1 MDIYLVRHAAAV
13 ARGADG
19 IATDEERPL
28 SEEGWKQAASLGR
41 VFKKRGIIPEMVVT
55 SPLVRAVQ
63 TAKELCTV
71 LELTDRHIE
80 TRDELAPDGRPKKLA
95 RYLNGLP
102 WQSVILVGHQPDLGS
117 CAGWLLGNKEM
128 QIDFAKGGAAMIRV
142 EGSVTKGGGM
152 LMWLIGPMWIE

>member
-13 ARGADG
+13 ARGTTGTD
-19 IATDEERPL
+19 TDEERPL

-63 TAKELCTV
+63 TATELCTV
-71 LELTDRHIE
+71 LELGDGHME
-80 TRDELAPDGRPKKLA
+80 TRYELAPDGRPRKLA
-95 RYLNGLP
+95 KYLNGLP
-102 WQSVILVGHQPDLGS
+102 WQSVIMVGHQPDLGR

-142 EGSVTKGGGM
+142 EGALAKGAGT
-152 LMWLIGPMWIE
+152 LMWLISPMWIE